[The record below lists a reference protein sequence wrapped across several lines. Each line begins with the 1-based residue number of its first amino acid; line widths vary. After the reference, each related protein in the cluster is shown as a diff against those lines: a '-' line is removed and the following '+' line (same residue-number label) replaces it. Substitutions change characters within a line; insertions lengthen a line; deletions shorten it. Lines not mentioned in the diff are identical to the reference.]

1 MNQFL
6 LKVMAMVIAL
16 ASCFCLYSCKGSG
29 AVDTDAPNT
38 DDLNTD
44 VSESDVDESVTD
56 VSDETTDEG
65 ESGEYYTMLDY
76 MALNLSD
83 YITLGQYK
91 GIEIS
96 IPAIVVTEAE
106 IDEEIQNI
114 VDSYTTYEAYEEIV
128 TDRATVRGDYVNINF
143 VGTMDGE
150 VFEGGS
156 AENVDLVLAENNGF
170 IDWFEDELY
179 GVMPGTTVISTGNFP
194 EDYYE
199 DIAGKE
205 VTFEITVNHIVGH
218 YEIPEFND
226 EFIATYTELDS
237 VEAFRDVVRLSLQLQ
252 KESEREGE
260 KYTLIWQT
268 VIDNAE
274 IIEYP
279 LDQVM
284 YYYTSE
290 RSYIE
295 SYAASYG
302 YSYEDMLAMIGA
314 TEEEIM
320 EYAES
325 RVKEELVFYQI
336 VKAEGIEVSEEDYA
350 VGLAQYSESMGVTG
364 EELEAQYGKD
374 YIKESILW
382 DSVTA
387 YIASQVTFVEK

>member
-1 MNQFL
+1 MNKFL
-6 LKVMAMVIAL
+6 LKVMAIVIAL
-16 ASCFCLYSCKGSG
+16 ASCFCLYSCKGSS
-29 AVDTDAPNT
+29 VDSDTDAP
-38 DDLNTD
+38 DTD
-44 VSESDVDESVTD
+44 VTENDVDESVTD
-56 VSDETTDEG
+56 VTDETTDEG

-76 MALNLSD
+76 MALELSD

-91 GIEIS
+91 GIEVS
-96 IPAIVVTEAE
+96 LPEIVVTETE
-106 IDEEIQNI
+106 IDEEIQAI
-114 VDSYTTYEAYEEIV
+114 VDSYTTYEAYDEVV

-150 VFEGGS
+150 IFEGGS

-237 VEAFRDVVRLSLQLQ
+237 VEAFRDVVRFTLQVQ

-260 KYTLIWQT
+260 KYNLVWQA
-268 VIDNAE
+268 VIDCSE
-274 IIEYP
+274 IVEYP
-279 LDQVM
+279 QDQVM

-295 SYAASYG
+295 SYATSYG

-314 TEEEIM
+314 TDAEIM

-336 VKAEGIEVSEEDYA
+336 VKTEGIEVSEEDYA
-350 VGLAQYSESMGVTG
+350 VGLAQYSEAMGVTG